1 MFFFCWCKILVC
13 DLAVHAVVA
22 RSEPFQSNCQIQC
35 IFHNAEQY
43 MALLTEQQH
52 VKHTNMFIS
61 VVLDGNCKEMVVQL
75 VSKLRI
81 NVFIYNKSKHFN

>member
-1 MFFFCWCKILVC
+1 M
-13 DLAVHAVVA
+13 
-22 RSEPFQSNCQIQC
+22 QC
-35 IFHNAEQY
+35 IFHNAEQC

-61 VVLDGNCKEMVVQL
+61 VVLDGNRKEMVVQL

-81 NVFIYNKSKHFN
+81 NVFI

>member
-1 MFFFCWCKILVC
+1 
-13 DLAVHAVVA
+13 
-22 RSEPFQSNCQIQC
+22 
-35 IFHNAEQY
+35 

-81 NVFIYNKSKHFN
+81 NGVYIQ